1 MRLLASNEA
10 LDEFVVCYPCG
21 DMEQNLVSVGYDA
34 VYEATPKSPTLR
46 RLWRE
51 HASGADFPDE
61 FANISFVTLPQL
73 KLIASEL
80 RVGPGKTLVD
90 LGCGMA
96 GPALWV
102 ARETGARLTG
112 VDFSAVAVGLATAR
126 AADLGMSGQAQ
137 FVTGTFADTGLA
149 DASADAAMSED
160 AIQYTPD
167 KRAAVTEAARILR
180 PGGRLV
186 FTAFELDPA
195 HTAGLPV
202 IGDDPVDDYR
212 LLLEAAGFTVDD
224 YREVPGWPEPLR
236 TTYQALLDAGAA
248 LTSEMGA
255 IAATALAMELR
266 LTLQQEIYK
275 RRVLVCATR
284 R

>member
-1 MRLLASNEA
+1 
-10 LDEFVVCYPCG
+10 
-21 DMEQNLVSVGYDA
+21 MEQNLVSAGYDA

-61 FANISFVTLPQL
+61 FANISFVTIPQL
-73 KLIASEL
+73 KLIAAEL
-80 RVGPGKTLVD
+80 HVGPGKTLVD

-96 GPALWV
+96 GPALW
-102 ARETGARLTG
+102 AAKETGANLIG

-126 AADLGMSGQAQ
+126 AGELGMSGQAR
-137 FVTGTFADTGLA
+137 FVNGSFAETGL
-149 DASADAAMSED
+149 DSSSVDGAMSED

-167 KRAAVTEAARILR
+167 KRAAVHEAARILR

-186 FTAFELDPA
+186 FTAFELDSA
-195 HTAGLPV
+195 RTAGLSV
-202 IGDDPVDDYR
+202 LGDDPVDDYR
-212 LLLEAAGFTVDD
+212 PLLEAAGFTVET
-224 YREVPGWPEPLR
+224 YEEVPGWPEPMR
-236 TTYQALLDAGAA
+236 TAYQSLLDAGDA

-255 IAATALAMELR
+255 VAATALFMELR

>member
-1 MRLLASNEA
+1 
-10 LDEFVVCYPCG
+10 
-21 DMEQNLVSVGYDA
+21 MEQNLVSAGYDA

-46 RLWRE
+46 RLWRQ
-51 HASGADFPDE
+51 HASGAEFPDE
-61 FANISFVTLPQL
+61 FANVSFVTIPQL
-73 KLIASEL
+73 KLMASEL
-80 RVGPGKTLVD
+80 RVGPGKTLAD

-112 VDFSAVAVGLATAR
+112 VDFSAVAVALATAR
-126 AADLGMSGQAQ
+126 AADLGMSGQVR
-137 FVTGTFADTGLA
+137 FVTGTFADTGLG

-167 KRAAVTEAARILR
+167 KRAAAAEAARILR

-186 FTAFELDPA
+186 FTAFVLDPDRA
-195 HTAGLPV
+195 GGLPV
-202 IGDDPVDDYR
+202 LGEDPVDDYR
-212 LLLEAAGFTVDD
+212 PLLERAGFTVEV
-224 YREVPGWPEPLR
+224 YQEVPGWPEPMR
-236 TTYQALLDAGAA
+236 TAYQSLLDAGDV
-248 LTSEMGA
+248 LTEEMGA
-255 IAATALAMELR
+255 VAATALFMELR

-275 RRVLVCATR
+275 RRVLACATR

>member
-1 MRLLASNEA
+1 
-10 LDEFVVCYPCG
+10 
-21 DMEQNLVSVGYDA
+21 MEQNLVSVGYDA

-51 HASGADFPDE
+51 HASGTDFPDE

-80 RVGPGKTLVD
+80 RVGPAQTLVD

-102 ARETGARLTG
+102 ARETGARLIG

-137 FVTGTFADTGLA
+137 FVTGTFAATGLA
-149 DASADAAMSED
+149 DASADGAMSED
-160 AIQYTPD
+160 AIQYCPD

-202 IGDDPVDDYR
+202 LGDDPVDDYR
-212 LLLEAAGFTVDD
+212 PLLEAAGFTVDD
-224 YREVPGWPEPLR
+224 YREVPGWPEPVR
-236 TTYQALLDAGAA
+236 TTYQSLLDAGDA
-248 LTSEMGA
+248 LMSEMGA
-255 IAATALAMELR
+255 VAAAALAMELR
-266 LTLQQEIYK
+266 LTLQQGIYK
-275 RRVLVCATR
+275 RSVLVCATR
-284 R
+284 N

>member
-1 MRLLASNEA
+1 
-10 LDEFVVCYPCG
+10 
-21 DMEQNLVSVGYDA
+21 MEQNLVSVGYDA

-46 RLWRE
+46 RLWKE

-73 KLIASEL
+73 QLIASEL

-102 ARETGARLTG
+102 ARETGARLVG

-126 AADLGMSGQAQ
+126 AAELGMTGQAT
-137 FVTGTFADTGLA
+137 FVTGTFAATGLD
-149 DASADAAMSED
+149 DACADAAMSED

-167 KRAAVTEAARILR
+167 KRAAVAEAARIIR

-195 HTAGLPV
+195 RTAGLPV
-202 IGDDPVDDYR
+202 LGEDPVDDYR
-212 LLLEAAGFTVDD
+212 PLLEAAGFSVDE
-224 YREVPGWPEPLR
+224 YREVPGWPEPVR
-236 TTYQALLDAGAA
+236 TAYQSLLAAGDA
-248 LTSEMGA
+248 LTGEMGDA
-255 IAATALAMELR
+255 AATALAMELR
-266 LTLQQEIYK
+266 LTLQQEIYR

-284 R
+284 T

>member
-1 MRLLASNEA
+1 
-10 LDEFVVCYPCG
+10 
-21 DMEQNLVSVGYDA
+21 MEQNLVSTGYDA

-51 HASGADFPDE
+51 HASGADFPEE

-73 KLIASEL
+73 RQIASEL
-80 RVGPGKTLVD
+80 RVGPGETLVD

-102 ARETGARLTG
+102 ARETGARLIG
-112 VDFSAVAVGLATAR
+112 VDFSAVAVGLATSR

-167 KRAAVTEAARILR
+167 KRAAVAEAARILR
-180 PGGRLV
+180 PGARLV

-202 IGDDPVDDYR
+202 LGEDPVDDYR
-212 LLLEAAGFTVDD
+212 PLLEAAGFTVDE
-224 YREVPGWPEPLR
+224 YREVPGWPEPLK
-236 TTYQALLDAGAA
+236 TAYQSLLDAADT

-255 IAATALAMELR
+255 AATAALTMELR

-284 R
+284 N

>member
-1 MRLLASNEA
+1 
-10 LDEFVVCYPCG
+10 
-21 DMEQNLVSVGYDA
+21 MEQNLVSVGYDA

-61 FANISFVTLPQL
+61 FANISFVTITQL

-102 ARETGARLTG
+102 ARETGARLVG
-112 VDFSAVAVGLATAR
+112 VDFSAVAVGLATSR

-149 DASADAAMSED
+149 AASADAAMSED

-167 KRAAVTEAARILR
+167 KRAAVAEAARILR
-180 PGGRLV
+180 PGGRFV

-202 IGDDPVDDYR
+202 LGGDPVDDYR
-212 LLLEAAGFTVDD
+212 PLLEAAGFTVDD

-236 TTYQALLDAGAA
+236 TTYQALLDAGDA
-248 LTSEMGA
+248 LTSEMGGP
-255 IAATALAMELR
+255 AATALAMELR

-284 R
+284 K

>member
-1 MRLLASNEA
+1 
-10 LDEFVVCYPCG
+10 
-21 DMEQNLVSVGYDA
+21 MEQNLVSVGYDA

-61 FANISFVTLPQL
+61 FANISFVTVPQL

-102 ARETGARLTG
+102 ARETGAHLVG
-112 VDFSAVAVGLATAR
+112 VDFSAVAVGLATSR
-126 AADLGMSGQAQ
+126 AADLGMSEQAH
-137 FVTGTFADTGLA
+137 FVSGTFADTGLA

-167 KRAAVTEAARILR
+167 KRAAVAEAARILR

-186 FTAFELDPA
+186 FTAFELDAA
-195 HTAGLPV
+195 HTAGRPV
-202 IGDDPVDDYR
+202 LGDDPVDDYR
-212 LLLEAAGFTVDD
+212 PLMEAAGFSVDD
-224 YREVPGWPEPLR
+224 YREIPGWPEPLK
-236 TTYQALLDAGAA
+236 TTYQSLLDAGDA
-248 LTSEMGA
+248 LTGEMGA
-255 IAATALAMELR
+255 VAATALFMELR

-284 R
+284 K